1 MTMLKEFERVYL
13 TEDLP
18 NTAYVKGDVGV
29 VAHVYENA
37 EGFEIEFFAADG
49 STLSVETV
57 LHHQVKSCSGVKEVL
72 NIHGKAA

>member
-1 MTMLKEFERVYL
+1 MTMLKKFERVYL
-13 TEDLP
+13 TKDLP
-18 NTAYVKGDVGV
+18 KTDYIKGDVGV
-29 VAHVYENA
+29 IAHVYENA

-57 LHHQVKSCSGVKEVL
+57 MPDQIKSCSGVKEVL